1 MIVLFGE
8 NEKVDLTTTK
18 LIEAEEEFRYV
29 HLKCVLHCI
38 FIFFS
43 IFQEY
48 ITFYYNS
55 YYFLIFSG
63 FYYVCQLF
71 LDIYRQCYLF
81 QFIITYSNII
91 LYNSIFCLL
100 FYYYIYFYFI
110 FLQYHIYHI
119 IYI

>member
-8 NEKVDLTTTK
+8 NEKVDLTTSK

-38 FIFFS
+38 FVFFS

-55 YYFLIFSG
+55 YYILNFSV

-71 LDIYRQCYLF
+71 FGHL
-81 QFIITYSNII
+81 S
-91 LYNSIFCLL
+91 
-100 FYYYIYFYFI
+100 
-110 FLQYHIYHI
+110 
-119 IYI
+119 